1 MLSQLNNILEKK
13 GRTLHSIPPQ
23 ASVLDAA
30 RRMKELG
37 IGAMLVTKEAQLL
50 GIFTERD
57 LLCRVVAEGL
67 DPSSTSVS
75 EVMTPEPQCV
85 SPFITVEN
93 AMHVITDKRFRHL
106 PVVEGDRLEGLISIG
121 DLARWMVGT
130 QKTQLEELVRAVKGV
145 TLR

>member
-1 MLSQLNNILEKK
+1 MLSQLNDILEKK
-13 GRTLHSIPPQ
+13 GRTLHSIPRET
-23 ASVLDAA
+23 SVLDAA

-37 IGAMLVTKEAQLL
+37 IGALLVTEEARLL

-57 LLCRVVAEGL
+57 VLYRVVAEGF
-67 DPSSTSVS
+67 DPSSTPVS
-75 EVMTPEPQCV
+75 EVMTSKPQCV

-106 PVVEGDRLEGLISIG
+106 PVVEGDRLEGLITIG
-121 DLARWMVGT
+121 DLARWMVGS
-130 QKTQLEELVRAVKGV
+130 QKTQLEELVRVVKGV

>member
-1 MLSQLNNILEKK
+1 MLSQLNDILEKK
-13 GRTLHSIPPQ
+13 GRTLHSIAPQ
-23 ASVLDAA
+23 CSVLEAA
-30 RRMKELG
+30 QRMKELR
-37 IGAMLVTKEAQLL
+37 IGALLVTEEAQLL

-57 LLCRVVAEGL
+57 VLVRVVAEGL
-67 DPSSTSVS
+67 DPSHTSVS
-75 EVMTPEPQCV
+75 DVMTPEPKCV

-106 PVVEGDRLEGLISIG
+106 PVVDGDRLEGLITIG

-130 QKTQLEELVRAVKGV
+130 QRTQLEDLVRAVKGV

>member
-1 MLSQLNNILEKK
+1 MLSQLNDILEKK
-13 GRTLHSIPPQ
+13 GRTLHAIAPQ
-23 ASVLDAA
+23 TSVLEAA
-30 RRMKELG
+30 RRMKELR
-37 IGAMLVTKEAQLL
+37 IGALLVTEEAQLL

-57 LLCRVVAEGL
+57 VLFRVVAEGL
-67 DPSSTSVS
+67 DPSVTSVA
-75 EVMTPEPQCV
+75 EVMTREPKCV
-85 SPFITVEN
+85 SPFLTVEN

-106 PVVEGDRLEGLISIG
+106 PVVEGDHLEGLITIG

>member
-1 MLSQLNNILEKK
+1 MLSQLNDILEKK
-13 GRTLHSIPPQ
+13 GRTLHAIAPQ
-23 ASVLDAA
+23 TSVLEAA
-30 RRMKELG
+30 RRMKELR
-37 IGAMLVTKEAQLL
+37 IGALLVTEEAQLL

-57 LLCRVVAEGL
+57 VLFRVVAEGL
-67 DPSSTSVS
+67 DPSITAVA
-75 EVMTPEPQCV
+75 EVMTREPKCV
-85 SPFITVEN
+85 SPFLTVEN

-106 PVVEGDRLEGLISIG
+106 PVVEGDHLEGLITIG

>member
-1 MLSQLNNILEKK
+1 MLSQLNDILEKK
-13 GRTLHSIPPQ
+13 GRALHYVPPH

-37 IGAMLVTKEAQLL
+37 VGALLVTEESQLL

-57 LLCRVVAEGL
+57 LLVRVVAEGL
-67 DPSSTSVS
+67 DPSTTAVS
-75 EVMTPEPQCV
+75 AVMTPEPQCV

-106 PVVEGDRLEGLISIG
+106 PVVEGDHLEGMITIG
-121 DLARWMVGT
+121 DLARWMVGA